1 MGPPGARMTSIL
13 KALTLTLALYV
24 VSAGI
29 TGAQQA
35 HSQLGAIDPVP
46 DDVGAKTH
54 LSSSEPDAIAAHESL
69 EQRYNRLRNA
79 AITGDLKSGLP
90 PLVELLKEDL
100 PLTLRMR
107 VYSTAISLASMIE
120 DWPRA
125 YGLLNEAFDQLAP
138 GDGESAMLLNAAS
151 FLHILVDEKE
161 LALELAHRAI
171 VVAETTMNL
180 SDQCRTL
187 SNLALVEERDGDLAS
202 ALRSR
207 ERQID
212 ICTRVDDR
220 LFVGLGKLG
229 FGRLMAK
236 QNRQTDALKW
246 AKEAL
251 EEYQSVDYAAGI
263 SDARVAIASSL
274 IALQR
279 EPAKAKTL
287 LDDALKYYRQQDA
300 VRALADTEQLRA
312 ALAESLGDA
321 NGAVTHLKAAIG
333 FAAQAERSA
342 RERRVAYMQVHFD
355 SKLKTQQIALLESEK
370 SLTALETTATRR
382 RQLLLVTLLGGLLAV
397 AGLLSILLRR
407 SFLDRQHFRWKS
419 EHDGLTRLLN
429 HVQMRKRGETMLT
442 RTQAEGIALTAI
454 AIDIDMFKQVNDY
467 HGHAA
472 GDAVLRAMGQWI
484 REVVGDRGVVA
495 RRGGDEFIILLE
507 GDANSAALVLQ
518 DLRERM
524 HPLSVLDETVRFTIS
539 AGVCQSGTN
548 ATTLEQLLHQADQA
562 LYQAKGEGRDRSVV
576 ANEFETRASSKSSG
590 LVVVGSGIQFG
601 RHASERTLSE
611 IRRADVVFCLADS
624 FAFAMIKRFRPD
636 VINLGTYYAPGKDR
650 RETYRQID
658 AAIMAE
664 VRADKQVCAVFYGHP
679 GVFADVPHRVIR
691 RAREEGYAAHM
702 EPGISA
708 EACLYADL
716 GIDPGH
722 RGVQSME
729 TTQFLYYDRHLDPK
743 GLVLLWQVALAGD
756 LSCTRTHAERDGL
769 QALADKLRRWYPDN
783 HEVILYEAAQLPIET
798 PRSER
803 LPLSDLPNATYQ
815 EYTTLVVPPL
825 GELRF
830 DPAFAPDGRQNIE
843 SVEC

>member
-1 MGPPGARMTSIL
+1 MTSIL
-13 KALTLTLALYV
+13 QALTLSLALYV
-24 VSAGI
+24 ALTGAA
-29 TGAQQA
+29 GAQQA
-35 HSQLGAIDPVP
+35 PSQMGAPDGVLNNPVAQT
-46 DDVGAKTH
+46 DM
-54 LSSSEPDAIAAHESL
+54 SSSGPDSVALDESL
-69 EQRYNRLRNA
+69 EQRYNRLRA
-79 AITGDLKSGLP
+79 VAIAGDFKNSLHS
-90 PLVELLKEDL
+90 LVEFLKEDL

-120 DWPRA
+120 DWPQA
-125 YGLLNEAFDQLAP
+125 YGLLDEAFDQLSTND
-138 GDGESAMLLNAAS
+138 GEGQSEGESAMLLGAAS

-161 LALELAHRAI
+161 LARELGRRALA
-171 VVAETTMNL
+171 VAEATMNIG
-180 SDQCRTL
+180 DQCRVL
-187 SNLALVEERDGDLAS
+187 SNLALAEERDGEMGA

-220 LFVGLGKLG
+220 VFVGLGKLG

-236 QNRQTDALKW
+236 QNQQTDALKW
-246 AKEAL
+246 SEEAL
-251 EEYQSVDYAAGI
+251 EQYQSVSYAAGI
-263 SDARVAIASSL
+263 SDAQVAIASSL

-279 EPAKAKTL
+279 EPARAKAL
-287 LDDALKYYRQQDA
+287 LDEAVKYYRQQDTM
-300 VRALADTEQLRA
+300 RALADTEQLRA
-312 ALAESLGDA
+312 ALAENIGDIE
-321 NGAVTHLKAAIG
+321 GAVTHLKAAIG
-333 FAAQAERSA
+333 FAAEAERSV
-342 RERRVAYMQVHFD
+342 RERRVAFMQVRFD
-355 SKLKTQQIALLESEK
+355 SKLKEQHIALLEAEK
-370 SLTALETTATRR
+370 SLTELQTAANRR
-382 RQLLLVTLLGGLLAV
+382 RQLLLVTLLGGVLAV

-429 HVQMRKRGETMLT
+429 HVEMRKRGEAMLS
-442 RTQAEGIALTAI
+442 RTHAAGSALTAI

-472 GDAVLRAMGQWI
+472 GDAVLRAMGKWI
-484 REVVGDRGVVA
+484 RETVGDRGIVA
-495 RRGGDEFIILLE
+495 RRGGDEFMILLD
-507 GDANSAALVLQ
+507 GDANSASLVLR
-518 DLRERM
+518 DLRKRM
-524 HPLSVLDETVRFTIS
+524 HPLSVLGETVRFTIS
-539 AGVCQSGTN
+539 AGVCQTDASV
-548 ATTLEQLLHQADQA
+548 TTLEQLLHQADQA

-576 ANEFETRASSKSSG
+576 AHEFETRADTKPSG

-624 FAFAMIKRFRPD
+624 FALAMINRFRPD
-636 VINLGTYYAPGKDR
+636 VVNLGTYYAPGKDR

-658 AAIMAE
+658 DAIMAA

-679 GVFADVPHRVIR
+679 GIFADVPHRVIR
-691 RAREEGYAAHM
+691 KAREEGYAAHM

-769 QALADKLRRWYPDN
+769 QALADKLRRWYPVD

-803 LPLSDLPNATYQ
+803 LRLSDLPSAAYK

-830 DPAFAPDGRQNIE
+830 DPAFARDSRQDID

>member
-1 MGPPGARMTSIL
+1 MATPVTCIL
-13 KALTLTLALYV
+13 QTLILTLALYV
-24 VSAGI
+24 TPTEV
-29 TGAQQA
+29 TGALQA
-35 HSQLGAIDPVP
+35 PSQLGTTDRVL
-46 DDVGAKTH
+46 DDAVAQTH
-54 LSSSEPDAIAAHESL
+54 VSRSGPDAVATHESL
-69 EQRYNRLRNA
+69 EQRYNRLRTV
-79 AITGDLKSGLP
+79 AITGDFKGSLHS
-90 PLVELLKEDL
+90 LVELLNEDL
-100 PLTLRMR
+100 PSALRIR

-120 DWPRA
+120 DWPQA
-125 YGLLNEAFDQLAP
+125 YGLLNEAFDQLETGA
-138 GDGESAMLLNAAS
+138 DESAMLLTAAS
-151 FLHILVDEKE
+151 FLHVLVDERE
-161 LALELAHRAI
+161 LALELGHRAI
-171 VVAETTMNL
+171 VAAEASMNI

-187 SNLALVEERDGDLAS
+187 SNLALLQERDGDLTS

-229 FGRLMAK
+229 FGRLMAM

-251 EEYQSVDYAAGI
+251 EEYHSVDYAAGI
-263 SDARVAIASSL
+263 SDAQVAIASSL
-274 IALQR
+274 IALRR
-279 EPAKAKTL
+279 EPNKAKSL
-287 LDDALKYYRQQDA
+287 LDEALEYYRQQSSTRD
-300 VRALADTEQLRA
+300 LADTERLRA
-312 ALAESLGDA
+312 ALAESTGDIT
-321 NGAVTHLKAAIG
+321 GAVKHLKAAIE
-333 FAAQAERSA
+333 FAAEAERSV

-355 SKLKTQQIALLESEK
+355 SKLKEQHIALLEAEK
-370 SLTALETTATRR
+370 SLTELQTAATRR

-407 SFLDRQHFRWKS
+407 SFLERQHFRWKS
-419 EHDGLTRLLN
+419 EHDGLTHLLN
-429 HVQMRKRGETMLT
+429 HVEMRKRGEAMLKQ
-442 RTQAEGIALTAI
+442 TQAAGSALTAI

-472 GDAVLRAMGQWI
+472 GDAVLRAMGKWI
-484 REVVGDRGVVA
+484 RETVGDRGILA
-495 RRGGDEFIILLE
+495 RRGGDEFMILLD
-507 GDANSAALVLQ
+507 GDANSASLVLR
-518 DLRERM
+518 DLRKRM
-524 HPLSVLDETVRFTIS
+524 HPLSVLGETVRFTIS
-539 AGVCQSGTN
+539 AGVCQTEPSV
-548 ATTLEQLLHQADQA
+548 TTLEQLLHQADQA
-562 LYQAKGEGRDRSVV
+562 LYQAKGEGRDRSVI
-576 ANEFETRASSKSSG
+576 AHELETRANPKSSG

-624 FAFAMIKRFRPD
+624 FALAMINRFRPD
-636 VINLGTYYAPGKDR
+636 VVNLGTYYAPGKDR

-658 AAIMAE
+658 DAIMAA

-679 GVFADVPHRVIR
+679 GIFADVPHRVIR
-691 RAREEGYAAHM
+691 KAREEGYAAHM

-769 QALADKLRRWYPDN
+769 QALTDKLRRWYPAD

-803 LPLSDLPNATYQ
+803 LHLSDLPNATYQ

-830 DPAFAPDGRQNIE
+830 DPAFARGNMQGVD